1 MTPVVP
7 TLFDAAAAVEHAF
20 ALGAATT
27 RPSKLLAARDDARGL
42 RPGRAPWQTLCIV
55 SNQFAGART
64 GVTEKR
70 VRGAGKRGTSPEL
83 APNPQ
88 QAQGA
93 AKMGLF
99 LRARI
104 RVTLVLALLE
114 RSHFMRRQSGI
125 TDFWLSHVMTQN
137 P

>member
-20 ALGAATT
+20 ALGAAT

-42 RPGRAPWQTLCIV
+42 RPGRAPWQTLCII

-70 VRGAGKRGTSPEL
+70 VRGAGKITSPEL
-83 APNPQ
+83 AEGEEPEP
-88 QAQGA
+88 ATSARRGEDDE
-93 AKMGLF
+93 F

-104 RVTLVLALLE
+104 IKVYAETV
-114 RSHFMRRQSGI
+114 
-125 TDFWLSHVMTQN
+125 WCN
-137 P
+137 

>member
-7 TLFDAAAAVEHAF
+7 THFDAAAAVEHAF

-64 GVTEKR
+64 GV
-70 VRGAGKRGTSPEL
+70 RG
-83 APNPQ
+83 Q

-104 RVTLVLALLE
+104 RVK
-114 RSHFMRRQSGI
+114 S
-125 TDFWLSHVMTQN
+125 
-137 P
+137 

>member
-20 ALGAATT
+20 ALGAAT

-93 AKMGLF
+93 AKMTSFSG
-99 LRARI
+99 RA
-104 RVTLVLALLE
+104 
-114 RSHFMRRQSGI
+114 
-125 TDFWLSHVMTQN
+125 
-137 P
+137 

>member
-1 MTPVVP
+1 MTPVAP

-20 ALGAATT
+20 ALGAAT

-70 VRGAGKRGTSPEL
+70 VRGAVPGARPEPATSARRGEDGTFSP
-83 APNPQ
+83 
-88 QAQGA
+88 GA
-93 AKMGLF
+93 HKSKEF
-99 LRARI
+99 
-104 RVTLVLALLE
+104 ALIE
-114 RSHFMRRQSGI
+114 RSHFMRRQSDKLTFGYP
-125 TDFWLSHVMTQN
+125 M
-137 P
+137 

>member
-20 ALGAATT
+20 ALGAAT

-42 RPGRAPWQTLCIV
+42 RPGRAPWQTLCII

-70 VRGAGKRGTSPEL
+70 VRGAGKITSPEL
-83 APNPQ
+83 AEGEEPEP
-88 QAQGA
+88 ATSARHGEDDEE
-93 AKMGLF
+93 KDGFLGLGF

-104 RVTLVLALLE
+104 KE
-114 RSHFMRRQSGI
+114 SHYAE
-125 TDFWLSHVMTQN
+125 TVWHN
-137 P
+137 

>member
-20 ALGAATT
+20 ALGAAT

-42 RPGRAPWQTLCIV
+42 RPGRAPWQTPCIF
-55 SNQFAGART
+55 SNQFAGARS

-70 VRGAGKRGTSPEL
+70 VRGAGKLPPGAL
-83 APNPQ
+83 KVKNPNPQ

-93 AKMGLF
+93 AKMTSFSG
-99 LRARI
+99 RA
-104 RVTLVLALLE
+104 
-114 RSHFMRRQSGI
+114 
-125 TDFWLSHVMTQN
+125 
-137 P
+137 

>member
-20 ALGAATT
+20 ALGAAT

-70 VRGAGKRGTSPEL
+70 VRVPEKLPPGARPEPATSARRGEDGTFSP
-83 APNPQ
+83 
-88 QAQGA
+88 GA
-93 AKMGLF
+93 HKSTEG
-99 LRARI
+99 
-104 RVTLVLALLE
+104 VTLCGDSLV
-114 RSHFMRRQSGI
+114 F
-125 TDFWLSHVMTQN
+125 
-137 P
+137 